1 MVNKFT
7 LKSGREV
14 EYTKPNF
21 DRRAEMID
29 LTMEYYNKGVS
40 LSMKVCGKIA
50 IDCKIATIE
59 QLHND
64 EFSYDELY
72 EIGGRIINELYLSQ
86 LNKKKLK

>member
-14 EYTKPNF
+14 EYQKPNF
-21 DRRAEMID
+21 DQRAEMID
-29 LTMEYYNKGVS
+29 LTMEYYNKGVP

-50 IDCKIATIE
+50 VDCQIATKE
-59 QLHND
+59 QLDNG
-64 EFSYDELY
+64 EFTYEELY
-72 EIGGRIINELYLSQ
+72 EFGGNIINDLYLSQ